1 MYEREWMKM
10 KKIISFI
17 KTISMLIIIGILIY
31 FGIIMYNEITK
42 TDIVGEVQDFVTNI
56 TISSGGI
63 DTNIKTPE
71 ILETTVETI
80 SPNEEKIDYSNSK
93 IDKYLYKQLDEY
105 SKIIYNAMES
115 NKENMKT
122 GTYEINLG
130 TEFSSLLSQ
139 SNGEDLLGEYYQS
152 AIEAYT
158 YDNPDVF
165 YIEFS
170 KLYLNIETTTRGNKK
185 TYRVFIN
192 AGNNTDYLTSEF
204 SSKERI
210 DAALNEIENIK
221 SYFVINKKAD
231 AYENIKLVHDYL
243 VESIEYD
250 QSISLSNIYDLYGAL
265 INKKSVCEGYAKA
278 FKYLMDSM
286 NIPCIIVSGKA
297 TNSEGNTENHAW
309 NYVQINNAWYAID
322 CTWDDPILIGS
333 GYLSNSSKYKYFLK
347 GADEFNKT
355 HVPDGQFTEGGK
367 VFEYPTLSM
376 NNY

>member
-1 MYEREWMKM
+1 MKS
-10 KKIISFI
+10 KITSFI
-17 KTISMLIIIGILIY
+17 MTTITILMIMVFGIIGIMI
-31 FGIIMYNEITK
+31 YNEITK
-42 TDIVGEVQDFVTNI
+42 KDIVGEVQEFVSNI

-63 DTNIKTPE
+63 NENIKTPE
-71 ILETTVETI
+71 IIERTVETI
-80 SPNEEKIDYSNSK
+80 SPNDESIDYTNNN
-93 IDKYLYKQLDEY
+93 IDKYFYNQLDEY

-130 TEFSSLLSQ
+130 TEFSSLLSE
-139 SNGEDLLGEYYQS
+139 SNGEKLLGDYYQS

-165 YIEFS
+165 YIDFS

-185 TYRVFIN
+185 TYKVFIN
-192 AGNNTDYLTSEF
+192 AGNQTNYLTEEF

-210 DAALNEIENIK
+210 DAGLNEIENIK
-221 SYFVINKKAD
+221 AYFVKNKKSD
-231 AYENIKLVHDYL
+231 TYQNIKLAHDYL

-250 QSISLSNIYDLYGAL
+250 QTISQPNIYDIYGAF

-286 NIPCIIVSGKA
+286 NIPCVTVSGKA
-297 TNSEGNTENHAW
+297 TNSEGDSESHAW

-322 CTWDDPILIGS
+322 CTWDDPILVGS
-333 GYLSNSSKYKYFLK
+333 GYLSNSLKYKYFLK
-347 GADEFNKT
+347 GENEFNNS
-355 HVPDGQFTEGGK
+355 HIPDGQFTEGGK
-367 VFEYPTLSM
+367 IFTFPSLSISD
-376 NNY
+376 Y